1 VLPRISLFVATA
13 LLSVIRAQ
21 TPLASSSLSIA
32 PRQTWE
38 IPALGYSPDAWSI
51 LRFTNNTDSAALLRA
66 DVYCGPGDRFPLNSP
81 VSVEPGKTLDFR
93 IEAPTTVPVLCW
105 ARVTEIAGERSTGVQ
120 FRAFVERL
128 KGNQLEDFERNVGFE
143 TSNPAWA
150 IPERQVADR
159 QLYLLNASQTSTQ
172 FTFCAADSPDPTACH
187 RKGVN
192 LVQRVARP
200 REAVVIN
207 VNKFPKKYLITQSSH
222 PGGVIVQVFDDQ
234 PGHRRVYTSESTISF
249 GDPEN

>member
-1 VLPRISLFVATA
+1 VLLRISLFVAAA
-13 LLSVIRAQ
+13 LVSVIRAQ
-21 TPLASSSLSIA
+21 TSLATSSLSIT

-38 IPALGYSPDAWSI
+38 IPALGYSPNAWSI

-81 VSVEPGKTLDFR
+81 LSVEPGKTLDFR
-93 IEAPTTVPVLCW
+93 IEAPTSVPVLCW
-105 ARVTEIAGERSTGVQ
+105 ARVTEMAGERQGVQ
-120 FRAFVERL
+120 LRAFLERL
-128 KGNQLEDFERNVGFE
+128 KGNQLEEFERRPGFQ

-150 IPERQVADR
+150 IPERQVANG
-159 QLYLLNASQTSTQ
+159 QLYLLNASDTPTQ
-172 FTFCAADSPDPTACH
+172 FTFCAADTPDPKACH
-187 RKGVN
+187 RRGVT

-222 PGGVIVQVFDDQ
+222 PGGVIIQVFDDT

-249 GDPEN
+249 GDPDN

>member
-32 PRQTWE
+32 PRQSWE

-66 DVYCGPGDRFPLNSP
+66 DVYCGPGDRFPSNSP

-105 ARVTEIAGERSTGVQ
+105 ARVAELSGDRHGVQ
-120 FRAFVERL
+120 LQAFLERL
-128 KGNQLEDFERNVGFE
+128 QGNKLEDFERKPGFE

-150 IPERQVADR
+150 IAEPQIADR
-159 QLYLLNASQTSTQ
+159 QLYLLNASETTTQ
-172 FTFCAADSPDPTACH
+172 FSFCASDSPDPKTCH
-187 RKGVN
+187 QKGVN

-249 GDPEN
+249 GDPDN

>member
-1 VLPRISLFVATA
+1 MAVALA
-13 LLSVIRAQ
+13 SVIRAQ

-51 LRFTNNTDSAALLRA
+51 LRITNNTDSGALLRA
-66 DVYCGPGDRFPLNSP
+66 DVYCGAGDRFPLNSP
-81 VSVEPGKTLDFR
+81 VSVEPGKTLDIR
-93 IEAPTTVPVLCW
+93 IEAPTSVPMLCW
-105 ARVTEIAGERSTGVQ
+105 ARVSQISGEGSAGLQ
-120 FRAFVERL
+120 LRAFLERL
-128 KGNQLEDFERNVGFE
+128 KGNQLEDFERRPGFQ

-150 IPERQVADR
+150 IPEPQIGGR
-159 QLYLLNASQTSTQ
+159 QLYILNASETATQ
-172 FTFCAADSPDPTACH
+172 FTFCASNSPDPKACH

-192 LVQRVARP
+192 LVQRVAHP

-207 VNKFPKKYLITQSSH
+207 VNKFPKKYLITQCSH

-249 GDPEN
+249 GDPDN

>member
-1 VLPRISLFVATA
+1 MFARVSLFLA
-13 LLSVIRAQ
+13 LTLANFARAQ

-51 LRFTNNTDSAALLRA
+51 LRFTNNTDSAALFRA
-66 DVYCGPGDRFPLNSP
+66 DVYCGGGDRLPLNSP
-81 VSVEPGKTLDFR
+81 VSVEPGKTLDIR
-93 IEAPTTVPVLCW
+93 IEAPTSVPVLCW
-105 ARVTEIAGERSTGVQ
+105 ARVTEISGEREGVQ
-120 FRAFVERL
+120 LQAFLERL
-128 KGNQLEDFERNVGFE
+128 KGNQLEEFERRPAFQ

-150 IPERQVADR
+150 IPERQVANG
-159 QLYLLNASQTSTQ
+159 QLYILNASETPTQ
-172 FTFCAADSPDPTACH
+172 FIFCAADTPDPKACH
-187 RKGVN
+187 RKGVS
-192 LVQRVARP
+192 LVQRVAHP

-222 PGGVIVQVFDDQ
+222 PGGVIIQVFDDT

-249 GDPEN
+249 GDSDN